1 MGRAAADN
9 RSKSDR
15 IAELNAATP
24 RAGSAIG
31 KHCSSSS
38 CSLAMK
44 AFLLGFQRG
53 YSLLRKRIPPLTL
66 PPAGGISFAPVRT
79 RRSLSLKKKISLLTI
94 SIFDNILSSRIS
106 NIDKR
111 RLTMA
116 REKFSTLTEQMFYI
130 LLCLREECCGMDVM
144 ARVNELTGG
153 RVAVGPGTLYN
164 LLEQFLAAGYI
175 VETRAEGRR
184 RSYQLTAEG
193 KTLLQNEV
201 ERLQAQVRD
210 YEKLFER

>member
-1 MGRAAADN
+1 M
-9 RSKSDR
+9 
-15 IAELNAATP
+15 
-24 RAGSAIG
+24 
-31 KHCSSSS
+31 
-38 CSLAMK
+38 
-44 AFLLGFQRG
+44 
-53 YSLLRKRIPPLTL
+53 
-66 PPAGGISFAPVRT
+66 
-79 RRSLSLKKKISLLTI
+79 KKKISLLTI

-130 LLCLREECCGMDVM
+130 LLWLREECCGMDVM

-210 YEKLFER
+210 YERLFER

>member
-1 MGRAAADN
+1 
-9 RSKSDR
+9 
-15 IAELNAATP
+15 
-24 RAGSAIG
+24 
-31 KHCSSSS
+31 
-38 CSLAMK
+38 
-44 AFLLGFQRG
+44 
-53 YSLLRKRIPPLTL
+53 
-66 PPAGGISFAPVRT
+66 
-79 RRSLSLKKKISLLTI
+79 
-94 SIFDNILSSRIS
+94 
-106 NIDKR
+106 
-111 RLTMA
+111 MA

-153 RVAVGPGTLYN
+153 RAAVGPGTLYN

-184 RSYQLTAEG
+184 RSYQITAEG
-193 KTLLQNEV
+193 ETLLQNEV

>member
-1 MGRAAADN
+1 M
-9 RSKSDR
+9 
-15 IAELNAATP
+15 
-24 RAGSAIG
+24 
-31 KHCSSSS
+31 
-38 CSLAMK
+38 
-44 AFLLGFQRG
+44 
-53 YSLLRKRIPPLTL
+53 
-66 PPAGGISFAPVRT
+66 
-79 RRSLSLKKKISLLTI
+79 KKKISLLTI

-111 RLTMA
+111 RPTRA

-144 ARVNELTGG
+144 ARVNELTSG

-193 KTLLQNEV
+193 ETLLQNEV

-210 YEKLFER
+210 YQRLFER

>member
-1 MGRAAADN
+1 
-9 RSKSDR
+9 
-15 IAELNAATP
+15 
-24 RAGSAIG
+24 
-31 KHCSSSS
+31 
-38 CSLAMK
+38 
-44 AFLLGFQRG
+44 
-53 YSLLRKRIPPLTL
+53 
-66 PPAGGISFAPVRT
+66 
-79 RRSLSLKKKISLLTI
+79 
-94 SIFDNILSSRIS
+94 
-106 NIDKR
+106 
-111 RLTMA
+111 MA

-153 RVAVGPGTLYN
+153 HVAVGPGTLYN

-193 KTLLQNEV
+193 ETLLQNEV

>member
-1 MGRAAADN
+1 
-9 RSKSDR
+9 
-15 IAELNAATP
+15 
-24 RAGSAIG
+24 
-31 KHCSSSS
+31 
-38 CSLAMK
+38 
-44 AFLLGFQRG
+44 
-53 YSLLRKRIPPLTL
+53 
-66 PPAGGISFAPVRT
+66 
-79 RRSLSLKKKISLLTI
+79 
-94 SIFDNILSSRIS
+94 
-106 NIDKR
+106 
-111 RLTMA
+111 MA

-144 ARVNELTGG
+144 ARVNVLTGG

-193 KTLLQNEV
+193 ETLLQNEV

-210 YEKLFER
+210 YEKLFGR

>member
-1 MGRAAADN
+1 M
-9 RSKSDR
+9 
-15 IAELNAATP
+15 
-24 RAGSAIG
+24 
-31 KHCSSSS
+31 
-38 CSLAMK
+38 
-44 AFLLGFQRG
+44 
-53 YSLLRKRIPPLTL
+53 
-66 PPAGGISFAPVRT
+66 
-79 RRSLSLKKKISLLTI
+79 KKKISPLTI

-111 RLTMA
+111 RPTLA

-193 KTLLQNEV
+193 ETLLQNEV